1 MDYGNTIIFYLAFF
15 AVSILLAQYLVL
27 IFRAL
32 FFWVD
37 FSKSN
42 HNYFPKVSVLVTS
55 RNEEKDLPNLLAS
68 LQELDYP
75 SEQLEFLM
83 ADDQSE
89 DGTLGI
95 LEEWKERTTNCKVFS
110 IKGQQLGKFP
120 INGKA
125 NALAIMAKEAKGDFL
140 FFTDADC
147 VVGKNWVKEGVN
159 SFSEDLGLLNGV
171 TELESHTLFAEFQKI
186 DWWNILGIT
195 KIVSD
200 MGAHTTGLG
209 NNMVISRKA
218 YLESGGYENTK
229 FSWTEDLEISRSINR
244 LGFQVH
250 QQVSPGMLLKT
261 KAERSWSDL
270 LKQRKRWLK
279 GVVSLPWKW
288 KVSLGFH
295 LLFFPAIAWI
305 LASNV
310 SFGFGIWG
318 LKILLQSIFIM
329 VVSNK
334 AGRKLSWFVLAIYDF
349 YYLLA
354 SSLTILYYFW
364 PSKITWKSRNY
375 L

>member
-1 MDYGNTIIFYLAFF
+1 M
-15 AVSILLAQYLVL
+15 
-27 IFRAL
+27 
-32 FFWVD
+32 
-37 FSKSN
+37 
-42 HNYFPKVSVLVTS
+42 SVLVTS

-68 LQELDYP
+68 LQDLDYP

-95 LEEWKERTTNCKVFS
+95 LEEWKERTSNCKVFS

-147 VVGKNWVKEGVN
+147 VVGKDWVKEGVN
-159 SFSEDLGLLNGV
+159 SFSEDIGLLNGV

-186 DWWNILGIT
+186 DWWNILAIT

-270 LKQRKRWLK
+270 LRQRKRWLK

-295 LLFFPAIAWI
+295 LLFFPAMAWI

-310 SFGFGIWG
+310 SLGFGIWA
-318 LKILLQSIFIM
+318 LKILLQSMFLIA
-329 VVSNK
+329 VSNK